1 MTFAKICAIC
11 VQKTLIGQSHFN
23 LVVIGC
29 DKAPK
34 SYDHAVDEVNIA
46 MISCDNAPKKCVNAV
61 IW

>member
-34 SYDHAVDEVNIA
+34 SCDHAVDEVNIA